1 MPKDATPYRNRASKK
16 IGNIDLTAQF
26 PREIVAFRLNPEAAV
41 FVSKAHPFVN
51 SLLSPSPTATN
62 PPATLMKL
70 VLALLVLTLPL
81 MLSAEEANTGKEK
94 TDRVE
99 KRLRFANELEAQ
111 GDDAGALKILGE
123 LSDADPGNS
132 ELLERLSRLLM
143 KSENY
148 KEAIPRL
155 KKLLELREG
164 SPAEYSA
171 LGRMMIET
179 GELEPAVTF
188 LESASVRFPE
198 AADFPFLLTFPF
210 ARLERWDDALDA
222 FQKTVAL
229 AKGEFVGMLDERFY
243 FRYASAHESAGHFT
257 EAELIFQKTLEL
269 LATREPDEDN
279 VALAAT
285 VMNYLAYL
293 WIERDEK
300 IEEAGAMAQE
310 AAKLSPENGAIAD
323 TLGWYF
329 FKTGNL
335 PRALLELKK
344 AEKLIEEPDPVIF
357 DHLGQTL
364 TALKEVE
371 FAAEYFRKALE
382 LDPENKE
389 VKERLS
395 GIKQ

>member
-1 MPKDATPYRNRASKK
+1 MLPSAP
-16 IGNIDLTAQF
+16 
-26 PREIVAFRLNPEAAV
+26 PRR
-41 FVSKAHPFVN
+41 
-51 SLLSPSPTATN
+51 TQTY

-81 MLSAEEANTGKEK
+81 LLPAKEATGNKEETA
-94 TDRVE
+94 RVE
-99 KRLRFANELEAQ
+99 KRLRFAKELEEQ
-111 GDDAGALKILGE
+111 GDDEGALKILGE
-123 LSDADPGNS
+123 LSDADPGDVK
-132 ELLERLSRLLM
+132 LLERVAVLLM
-143 KSENY
+143 KTEQY

-155 KKLLELREG
+155 KKLLELRDG
-164 SPAEYSA
+164 PPAEYSA

-179 GELEPAVTF
+179 DELEPAVTF
-188 LESASVRFPE
+188 LESASVRFPDI
-198 AADFPFLLTFPF
+198 ADFPFLLTFPF

-229 AKGEFVGMLDERFY
+229 AKGKSAELLDERFY
-243 FRYASAHESAGHFT
+243 FRYAAAHERAEHFT
-257 EAELIFQKTLEL
+257 EAELIFRKTLEL
-269 LATREPDEDN
+269 LAAREPDENN

-293 WIERDEK
+293 WIERDEN

-310 AAKLSPENGAIAD
+310 AAELSPENGAIAD

-329 FKTGNL
+329 FKTGNF

-371 FAAEYFRKALE
+371 FAAEYFHKALE

-395 GIKQ
+395 GVKK